1 MKILVIGSGGREHA
15 LVWKIAQSKKVYKI
29 YCAPGNPGTSEL
41 AENINLKVTD
51 LTGLM
56 QFAKKNKIDLTVV
69 GPENPLIEGIADL
82 FNKNKLTIIGPDK
95 KASQIEGSK
104 VFAKKLLLK
113 YKIPTA
119 KFKVFD
125 NYRKAS
131 FFLTRLHLVR
141 GATSLNSLKYP
152 LVIKADGL
160 CAGKGVAVCH
170 NKGEALKF
178 LKLLLIDKVFGK
190 SGNKIIIEECLS
202 GPEVSFMVATDGSNF
217 ISFLPS
223 QDHKSVFNDDKGPYT
238 GGMGAYAPVPFVN
251 YKLTKTIE
259 DKIVKPTLEAMAKEG
274 IPYQGILYPGLIIT
288 KDGPKVLEFNC
299 RFGDPETQPL
309 MMLLKTDIIDV
320 FEAIVQKRVKNLKL
334 DWYKGSAV
342 CVVLT
347 SKGYPGNYEKG
358 IEIYGLDKLNKK
370 NNIVAF
376 QAGTKKIDNKIFTN
390 GGRVLGVTARGVN
403 LKEAIKNAYKNLG
416 NNQINFSGMHYRKD
430 IGKKGIKTVNNYL
443 LDTSNRKKI
452 TYSQVGDNYETKDP
466 VLRLTQKAAA
476 ETAKELEKSG
486 YKGLEETRGS
496 SAFVWKQGDY
506 LMATVLECLGTKN
519 LVADEMRK
527 ITGKTYYDSI
537 AQDTV
542 ATFINDLSTV
552 GAKSLVIEAY
562 WAIED
567 NTWFSD
573 TKQMTH
579 FITGWKNACIM
590 AGAAWGGGE
599 TPTLKGIIN
608 PGTIDLAGSA
618 VGIIEPSH
626 RLITDDKLQ
635 KGDRI
640 LLLKSNGPNAN
651 GISLARK
658 IAKKLKKG
666 YRTKL
671 PSGEFYG
678 EAILKPTNI
687 YSRLIQDLL
696 DEVEIHYIV
705 NITGHGLR
713 KLMRARQN
721 YSYILEKIFEPQE
734 VFCFIQ
740 KHAGLSDYEMYQT
753 YNMGMDYGIFLKS
766 QDVEKAQKVIKR
778 HHFESIDA
786 GYVGEGPRRV
796 EVTPKKIIYK
806 SETYQ
811 IR

>member
-1 MKILVIGSGGREHA
+1 MKVLVIGSGAREHA
-15 LVWKIAQSKKVYKI
+15 LVWKIAKSKKVDKI
-29 YCAPGNPGTSEL
+29 YCAPGNPGTSKL
-41 AENINLKVTD
+41 AENINLKVSD

-56 QFAKKNKIDLTVV
+56 QFSKKNEIDLTVV
-69 GPENPLIEGIADL
+69 GPENSLIGGIVDL
-82 FNKNKLTIIGPDK
+82 FTKNELTIIGPDK
-95 KASQIEGSK
+95 KAAQIEGSK

-119 KFKVFD
+119 EFAVFD
-125 NYRKAS
+125 DYKYALQ
-131 FFLTRLHLVR
+131 FLKTH
-141 GATSLNSLKYP
+141 KYP
-152 LVIKADGL
+152 LVLKADGQ
-160 CAGKGVAVCH
+160 CTGKGVAVCQS
-170 NKGEALKF
+170 KDEAFRF
-178 LKLLLIDKVFGK
+178 LKLLMIDKVFGI
-190 SGNKIIIEECLS
+190 SGNQVIVEECLT
-202 GPEVSFMVATDGSNF
+202 GPEVSFMVATDGSNYV
-217 ISFLPS
+217 SFLPS
-223 QDHKSVFNDDKGPYT
+223 QDHKRVLNDDKGPNT
-238 GGMGAYAPVPFVN
+238 GGMGAYAPVPFISN
-251 YKLTKTIE
+251 KLIKTIE
-259 DKIVKPTLEAMAKEG
+259 KDIVGPTIKAMALEG
-274 IPYQGILYPGLIIT
+274 CLFKGILYPGIIIT

-309 MMLLKTDIIDV
+309 MMLLKTDLIDI
-320 FEAIVQKRVKNLKL
+320 FEAIVKKKVKNLQL
-334 DWYKGSAV
+334 DWYKGSAA
-342 CVVLT
+342 CIVLT
-347 SKGYPGNYEKG
+347 SKGYPGKYVKG
-358 IEIYGLDKLNKK
+358 EDIIGLDKLIKKK
-370 NNIVAF
+370 NTIAF
-376 QAGTKKIDNKIFTN
+376 HSGTKEDKGKIITS
-390 GGRVLGVTARGVN
+390 GGRIMGITARGDN
-403 LKEAIKNAYKNLG
+403 LRSALKSVYKNIG
-416 NNQINFSGMHYRKD
+416 KNGVHFSGMHYRED
-430 IGKKGIKTVNNYL
+430 IGKEGIKTANDL
-443 LDTSNRKKI
+443 LLETIKGKKI

-466 VLRLTQKAAA
+466 VLRLIQKAAG

-486 YKGLEETRGS
+486 YKGLNETRGS

-506 LMATVLECLGTKN
+506 YMATVLECLGTKN

-527 ITGKTYYDSI
+527 ITGKTYYNSI

-552 GAKSLVIEAY
+552 GAKPLVVEAY

-567 NTWFSD
+567 NAWFND
-573 TKQMTH
+573 AKLMTD

-608 PGTIDLAGSA
+608 SGTIDLAGSV
-618 VGIIEPSH
+618 VGIIKPKK

-635 KGDRI
+635 NGDRI

-696 DEVEIHYIV
+696 DEIEIHYIV

-734 VFCFIQ
+734 VFRFIQ
-740 KHAGLSDYEMYQT
+740 KLAGLSDYEMYQT
-753 YNMGMDYGIFLKS
+753 YNMGMDYGIFLSS
-766 QDVEKAQKVIKR
+766 QDVGKAQTIIKR
-778 HHFESIDA
+778 HHFESINA
-786 GYVGEGPRRV
+786 GYVGKGPRMV
-796 EVTPKKIIYK
+796 EIKPKNIIYK
-806 SETYQ
+806 SDTYQ